1 MSDYEQRNHNFYK
14 GMTDAQ
20 FAYNE
25 AERRIVELE
34 DENAELRKDIRDL
47 EVCCQMLSNRAE
59 GYFSWAVQAD
69 VQNDKLRKLV
79 QDMWPF
85 AKAGWTHTCPNRECY
100 LFEECVA
107 DSAHECPVEEHIA
120 DRMQQLGI
128 EVDK

>member
-1 MSDYEQRNHNFYK
+1 MSGYEQRNHNFYK

-25 AERRIVELE
+25 AERRVVELE
-34 DENAELRKDIRDL
+34 DENAKLREDIRDL
-47 EVCCQMLSNRAE
+47 EVCYQLLSDRL
-59 GYFSWAVQAD
+59 GRDFSLAVQTD
-69 VQNDKLRKLV
+69 VANEKLQKLV

-107 DSAHECPVEEHIA
+107 DSVHECPIEEHMA
-120 DRMQQLGI
+120 ARMRKLGI
-128 EVDK
+128 EVDE